1 MSIRT
6 YEIYTEMMMRYQLL
20 NGYWITA
27 GYAKGLIFYYMGKIC
42 ATRFMVFTVDFA
54 VEMAQYSGTEVTLL
68 TNDRTGSEP
77 KTQLH

>member
-1 MSIRT
+1 MTIRT
-6 YEIYTEMMMRYQLL
+6 YELYTEMMMRYLVL

-27 GYAKGLIFYYMGKIC
+27 GYPKGLIFDYMGKIC
-42 ATRFMVFTVDFA
+42 ATRFRVVTVVFA
-54 VEMAQYSGTEVTLL
+54 VEMAQYTGTEVILL